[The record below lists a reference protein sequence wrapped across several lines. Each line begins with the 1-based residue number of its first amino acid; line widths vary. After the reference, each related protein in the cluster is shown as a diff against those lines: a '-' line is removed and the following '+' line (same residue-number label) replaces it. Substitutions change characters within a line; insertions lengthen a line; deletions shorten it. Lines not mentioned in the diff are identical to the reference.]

1 MSKTDMSEF
10 WMSPE
15 NLKELR
21 LTFKDHQKPLEEMAN
36 ILLYHVVH
44 GNLPR
49 EGEKIAPLKDGKK
62 GNSRHFC
69 GPQQLEDLTQSY
81 SY

>member
-1 MSKTDMSEF
+1 MCKTDIPEF

-21 LTFKDHQKPLEEMAN
+21 LTFKANQRPLEEMAN
-36 ILLYHVVH
+36 TLLDHVVH

-49 EGEKIAPLKDGKK
+49 EGTKVAPLKDGKK

-69 GPQQLEDLTQSY
+69 GPQ
-81 SY
+81 